1 MPGPNCFPLHPTAFR
16 HLRPYGKGRYMTRGL
31 TGETALFFSDLRAQ
45 GRVLLV
51 AGLPGFRAIQR
62 SSAIRRPNVSFRR
75 RRRFPGATGLRRRT
89 RKPQRESAASPVLN
103 GSTRVELFSLICFSN
118 AGRAAARVRGQ
129 MSKVEERHIHHCGS
143 NAVCTSIGVLLSGF
157 GAGPLRYKRIPVK
170 SNVTTYGRKK

>member
-1 MPGPNCFPLHPTAFR
+1 
-16 HLRPYGKGRYMTRGL
+16 MTRGL

-51 AGLPGFRAIQR
+51 AVLPGFHAIQR
-62 SSAIRRPNVSFRR
+62 SAIRRPNVSFRLKP
-75 RRRFPGATGLRRRT
+75 RFSGATGLRRRT
-89 RKPQRESAASPVLN
+89 RKPQRESAASLVLN

-143 NAVCTSIGVLLSGF
+143 NAVCTSIRVLLSGF